1 MLVIDLL
8 STAQML
14 QRLADFLILEA
25 VSIIYSTAVF
35 CLKKRQ
41 A

>member
-1 MLVIDLL
+1 MLP
-8 STAQML
+8 TAQML
-14 QRLADFLILEA
+14 KRFVDFLILEA

>member
-1 MLVIDLL
+1 MLKRFVDL
-8 STAQML
+8 
-14 QRLADFLILEA
+14 LILEA

-35 CLKKRQ
+35 FLKRRQ